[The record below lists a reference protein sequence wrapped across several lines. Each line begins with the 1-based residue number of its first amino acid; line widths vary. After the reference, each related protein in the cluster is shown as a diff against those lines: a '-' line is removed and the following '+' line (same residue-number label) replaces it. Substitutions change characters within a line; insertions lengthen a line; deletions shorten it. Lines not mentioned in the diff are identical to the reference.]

1 MDNEQHNKR
10 PCTNYNI
17 KEKNIKKEE
26 KDIEKRQIN
35 KEEKSLDKT
44 FQVYDKA
51 KEEKF
56 EKSLKIFGII
66 SLFLAIIFMKYYH

>member
-10 PCTNYNI
+10 PYINYNI
-17 KEKNIKKEE
+17 KA

-44 FQVYDKA
+44 FQIYDKV
-51 KEEKF
+51 KEENF
-56 EKSLKIFGII
+56 EKYLKVFGII
-66 SLFLAIIFMKYYH
+66 FLFLAIIFIKYYN